1 MNTLNQKKAKSKA
14 NKNIIKNFMGAQ
26 TRCLGTQSNEF
37 QGILEYNK
45 DLKGGDTVGI
55 NQLVRMLKALK
66 KDGYTLEQII
76 NLLEYI
82 TDTKN
87 EYEGK

>member
-1 MNTLNQKKAKSKA
+1 MNTLNQKANCKA
-14 NKNIIKNFMGAQ
+14 NKNTIKNYMGAQ

-37 QGILEYNK
+37 QGILEYKK

-82 TDTKN
+82 TDSRN